1 MHYITIHF
9 RQNFLEES
17 AASRESGGYHR
28 PVELVQSDLDVC
40 LIGLAIVLLDTE
52 DLFDAADSVWL
63 GGIQV
68 AAFDVVR
75 VFPVVFWVQLFI
87 HRLLPWAFHRT
98 GQLNAAEQQTLH
110 LTEH

>member
-1 MHYITIHF
+1 MYYIIIHS

-17 AASRESGGYHR
+17 TASWESRGHHR

-52 DLFDAADSVWL
+52 DLSDAANSVWL
-63 GGIQV
+63 RGIQV

-75 VFPVVFWVQLFI
+75 VFPVVFWIQVFI
-87 HRLLPWAFHRT
+87 HRLLPWAFYRT
-98 GQLNAAEQQTLH
+98 GQLNAAEEQTLH
-110 LTEH
+110 ITKH